1 MSDQGV
7 KNHPEGEDAVIH
19 DLETEDRPPSA
30 QDHEEQPDA
39 NPQEQPA
46 PYVLVWF
53 HSFSS
58 RPDEI
63 YLLGRKRAN
72 SGDNPNPQ

>member
-46 PYVLVWF
+46 PKKKGKL
-53 HSFSS
+53 
-58 RPDEI
+58 RGQPKPPI
-63 YLLGRKRAN
+63 GKGGAGPG
-72 SGDNPNPQ
+72 SGPKGGQKGQ